1 MTGRTVALAV
11 ALLLSWTALAEPR
24 RTDYEVGG
32 KPVTVL
38 LPSSGHGPWP
48 VVYLMGGMGELSRGE
63 VVSAASWVEDYAIAT
78 VVTAL
83 ESGRLTSASF
93 RGLVTPSALASYQRR
108 LRRGWGGLVLVG
120 LPAPVDL
127 TREFERYVVET
138 VIPWAERSLPVRPG
152 AAFRGIDGVS
162 LGGRHALRIGFG
174 NPELFRSVGAVQGA
188 VRGRQAPLLAL
199 VQSRRDGCRRLAVNL
214 VTSDGDGYRGAIRTF
229 TRALRRERLS
239 VRLADLTGPHDY
251 VFNRGPGAIDLLLF
265 HDGVLNGNATQ
276 GKTTR

>member
-1 MTGRTVALAV
+1 MGRTVALAV
-11 ALLLSWTALAEPR
+11 ALLLSWTALSEPR
-24 RTDYEVGG
+24 RKDFDVGG

-38 LPSSGHGPWP
+38 LPSSGNGPWP

-63 VVSAASWVEDYAIAT
+63 AVSAASWVEDYAIAT
-78 VVTAL
+78 VVGAL
-83 ESGRLTSASF
+83 EAGRLTSATF
-93 RGLVTPSALASYQRR
+93 RGLVTTSALASYQRR
-108 LRRGWGGLVLVG
+108 VRHGWGGLVLVG

-138 VIPWAERSLPVRPG
+138 VIPWAERSLPIRPG
-152 AAFRGIDGVS
+152 AAYRGIDGVS

-199 VQSRRDGCRRLAVNL
+199 VQSRREGCRRLAVNL

-229 TRALRRERLS
+229 ARSLRRERLS

-265 HDGVLNGNATQ
+265 HDGVLNGNARQ